1 MYIFYTCCE
10 SNIAVEVDQF
20 RIEITPQELVLR
32 GPMGFV
38 FKPYSYYFDYNQMIY
53 EAISEPG
60 KLFTDILEHG
70 QLINMDDCVR
80 LLRIIIKGKLI
91 LQKVINSRSEREV
104 KISIDKLYNIKMSYN
119 DDDFD
124 NLF

>member
-1 MYIFYTCCE
+1 M
-10 SNIAVEVDQF
+10 VEVDQL
-20 RIEITPQELVLR
+20 RLEITPHELSIY

-38 FKPYSYYFDYNQMIY
+38 FKPYSYYFDYNRMVY

-70 QLINMDDCVR
+70 HLINIDDCVG
-80 LLRIIIKGKLI
+80 LLRIVIKGESI
-91 LQKVINSRSEREV
+91 LQEIINSRSEREV
-104 KISIDKLYNIKMSYN
+104 KISIDKLYKIKMSYN